1 MALVALTVPSSSPP
15 SAVPNKV
22 HLPLFASSGLA
33 TQHFPAS
40 SGLAAALPLL
50 PIFLFSIQ
58 PHYGCPFTPM
68 KHIIPLLLSLLLL
81 VSAPLEA
88 QTLRNANNATIGKV
102 ESNGTIRNA
111 NNATIGKVESDG
123 TIRNSNNARIG
134 KIDSDGIIRNAN
146 NATIGKVESDG
157 TVRNA
162 NNATIGKVQSDGTV
176 RNANNATI
184 GKAEGV
190 DRKIAAVLFF
200 MHLLE

>member
-1 MALVALTVPSSSPP
+1 
-15 SAVPNKV
+15 
-22 HLPLFASSGLA
+22 
-33 TQHFPAS
+33 
-40 SGLAAALPLL
+40 
-50 PIFLFSIQ
+50 
-58 PHYGCPFTPM
+58 M
-68 KHIIPLLLSLLLL
+68 KHVIPLLLSLLLL

-88 QTLRNANNATIGKV
+88 QTLRNANNATIGQV
-102 ESNGTIRNA
+102 ESNGT
-111 NNATIGKVESDG
+111 
-123 TIRNSNNARIG
+123 
-134 KIDSDGIIRNAN
+134 IRNAN

-200 MHLLE
+200 MHLLQ